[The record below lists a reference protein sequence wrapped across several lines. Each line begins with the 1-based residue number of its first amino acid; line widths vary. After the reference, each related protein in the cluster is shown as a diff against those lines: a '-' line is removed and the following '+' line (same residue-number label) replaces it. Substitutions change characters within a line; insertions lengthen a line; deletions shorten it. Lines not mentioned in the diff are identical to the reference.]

1 VIESSQKKDL
11 SQISLTGV
19 RSLILFGLLLKSPM
33 SLEEIKNAFISFNIM
48 EGSNSYDI
56 IRIDINTLRS
66 IGCKISRA
74 DKRTDNKY
82 VLLSH
87 PFNISITDEEI
98 SVLKRALTKI
108 KQGADINVLSTYDEL
123 FKKISE
129 HLQDSQM
136 SEILLGLCPLKN
148 YDISL
153 VEKLKSAYKT
163 KKILKLEY
171 KAPNFKK
178 TLEKEVI
185 INSVIMKNDKL
196 YLYGIDKN
204 SKDSVT
210 LNIKRILKIIS
221 QSDNDGSIQST
232 PVKVKFFL
240 KDFGISGLD
249 DNEKIISGNFD
260 EGFIIEGEYYNNFL
274 ATQRILSF
282 GINCTV
288 LEPETF
294 KNNIISILK
303 KMRDIYNG

>member
-1 VIESSQKKDL
+1 MIESSQKKDL

>member
-1 VIESSQKKDL
+1 MIESSQKKDL

-136 SEILLGLCPLKN
+136 SEILRGLCPLKN